1 MLKYDRYD
9 GRTVLD
15 MAIKIAAIDLDG
27 TTLDDRAKLSCENKE
42 AIEQAAASGVHVVL
56 STGRTNAELP
66 QELLRMPVLRYGI
79 LANGAK
85 IVGLHDGRVLH
96 SDFLDRDKAEKAIAF
111 TMKYRCMCELY
122 VGGKVYVK
130 SECLHDVE
138 RYGVTPRLKKLVEET
153 RTGVDDLM
161 EFFHSRG
168 GEVEKLNIF
177 FGDPE
182 HRRKFLEDVEVFSGM
197 VEITGSMETN
207 AEVNSKTATK
217 GSGLEQLSRLLG
229 VKRDEVLAIGDS
241 GNDISMLKF
250 AGLAV
255 AVANADEA
263 VKAVAGEIVP
273 ANTENGLKAAF
284 DRFILKK

>member
-1 MLKYDRYD
+1 MAF
-9 GRTVLD
+9 D
-15 MAIKIAAIDLDG
+15 MAIKLAAIDLDG
-27 TTLDDRAKLSCENKE
+27 TTLDDRAKLSYENKE
-42 AIEQAAASGVHVVL
+42 AIERVAASGVHVVL

-66 QELLRMPVLRYGI
+66 KELLQIPVLRYGI

-85 IVGLHDGRVLH
+85 IVDLQDRNVLH
-96 SDFLDRDKAEKAIAF
+96 SDFLNRDMAEQAIAF

-122 VGGKVYVK
+122 TDGKVYVK
-130 SECLHDVE
+130 SKCLQNVE
-138 RYGVTPRLKKLVEET
+138 RYGVTLRLKKLVEET

-161 EFFHSRG
+161 AFFHSRG
-168 GEVEKLNIF
+168 GKVEKLNIF

-182 HRRKFLEDVEVFSGM
+182 HRRQFLKDTEIFSGM

-217 GSGLEQLSRLLG
+217 GSGLEHLSRLLG
-229 VKRDEVLAIGDS
+229 IKREEVMAIGDS
-241 GNDISMLKF
+241 GNDISMLNF

-263 VKAVAGEIVP
+263 VKAIAGEIVP

-284 DRFILKK
+284 DRFILKR